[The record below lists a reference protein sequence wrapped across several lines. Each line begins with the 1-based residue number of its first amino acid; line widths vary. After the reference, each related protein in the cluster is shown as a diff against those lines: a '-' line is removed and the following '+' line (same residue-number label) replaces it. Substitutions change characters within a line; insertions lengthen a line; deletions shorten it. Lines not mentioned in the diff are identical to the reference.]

1 MDYSNTLMN
10 ALGIEV
16 TEIGDGKCT
25 ATMPVN
31 DRTKQPFGLLHGGAS
46 VALAET
52 IASIG
57 AYHLV
62 DKTAEAVVGLEIN
75 ANHIKAKRDGVVT
88 GYGSV
93 VHRGKTT
100 MVWEIKIVDENEDLI
115 CISRCTIAVI
125 KLKK

>member
-16 TEIGDGKCT
+16 TEIEDGKCT

-31 DRTKQPFGLLHGGAS
+31 DRTRQPVGLLHGGAS

-62 DKTAEAVVGLEIN
+62 DK
-75 ANHIKAKRDGVVT
+75 
-88 GYGSV
+88 
-93 VHRGKTT
+93 
-100 MVWEIKIVDENEDLI
+100 EDRSS
-115 CISRCTIAVI
+115 CWFGN
-125 KLKK
+125 